1 MNFRDVLRAALFAA
15 AALTAASAYTA
26 PNGDAAPAARQDRA
40 APARAP
46 TPRLMALLVSTAGD
60 NRVELPGVA
69 TQGRCRGLNQPCM
82 TDADCCS
89 DNCQFSFTGKYCA
102 HNPYPSRK

>member
-26 PNGDAAPAARQDRA
+26 QSDDTPP
-40 APARAP
+40 PARLDRTAAAQP
-46 TPRLMALLVSTAGD
+46 PSSRLFALLVSTAGD
-60 NRVELPGVA
+60 NRIELPGVT
-69 TQGRCRGLNQPCM
+69 TQDHCRGNNQPCM

-89 DNCQFSFTGKYCA
+89 DNCQYSFNGKFCA
-102 HNPYPSRK
+102 YNPFKK